1 MNASLTKKSTILA
14 GAMFLGVLGTGCA
27 TKKHVRQQIGPV
39 ETRVG
44 SVERRTAEQ
53 AAALGDVENN
63 VSRVDE
69 RAMEADRKAAAAGQ
83 AAQTAQTS
91 ADAARGKADEAQ
103 TRADSAHNMAD
114 QTRSRLT
121 EVVGNLDNY
130 QHVTTES
137 IFFGLNR
144 SKLTDEEKA
153 KLDDAVAKLQGN
165 NNYVLEIQGFTDA
178 TGSSASNLALS
189 RKRADEV
196 VRYLTVKHNTPLRR
210 IHVLGVGEEVPN
222 ADNSTREAR
231 KQNRRVDINVY
242 ARAIEGGAA
251 TTSGTTTSNQGVAT
265 QDRSRTSATTP
276 STTGVTTPTTS
287 GVTTPTTAS
296 QQQ

>member
-1 MNASLTKKSTILA
+1 MNASTIRNRPAILA
-14 GAMFLGVLGTGCA
+14 GAALLTLLGTGCA
-27 TKKHVRQQIGPV
+27 TKKHVRQVVGPV

-83 AAQTAQTS
+83 AAQAAGQAAQT
-91 ADAARGKADEAQ
+91 AQ
-103 TRADSAHNMAD
+103 TRADSAHGLAGEAKQMAD

-121 EVVGNLDNY
+121 DVVGNLDNY

-137 IFFGLNR
+137 IFFGVNK
-144 SKLTDEEKA
+144 SKLTPAEKQ

-178 TGSSASNLALS
+178 SGGAASNLELS

-196 VRYLTVKHNTPLRR
+196 VRYVTLKHNIPLRR
-210 IHVLGVGEEVPN
+210 IHVLGLGEDAPN
-222 ADNSTREAR
+222 ADNSNRAAR

-242 ARAIEGGAA
+242 ARAIDGSTAGATGGSAA
-251 TTSGTTTSNQGVAT
+251 NSTSLDQGSST
-265 QDRSRTSATTP
+265 IQDRSRTSGTTGSTSATTG
-276 STTGVTTPTTS
+276 TTTPQT
-287 GVTTPTTAS
+287 
-296 QQQ
+296 QE

>member
-1 MNASLTKKSTILA
+1 MNASFTTRPALLA
-14 GAMFLGVLGTGCA
+14 SAALLAVIGTGCA
-27 TKKHVRQQIGPV
+27 TKKHVRQVVGPV

-69 RAMEADRKAAAAGQ
+69 RAMEADRKAGAAGQ
-83 AAQTAQTS
+83 AAQQAQLS
-91 ADAARGKADEAQ
+91 ADAAKGRADEAHQ
-103 TRADSAHNMAD
+103 MAD

-121 EVVGNLDNY
+121 DVVGNLDNY

-137 IFFGLNR
+137 IYFALNK
-144 SKLTDEEKA
+144 SKLTKEEMQ

-165 NNYVLEIQGFTDA
+165 NNYVLEIQGYTDA
-178 TGSSASNLALS
+178 TGSATRNLELS

-196 VRYLTVKHNTPLRR
+196 VRYVTTKHNVPLRR
-210 IHVLGVGEEVPN
+210 IHVLGVGEDVPN
-222 ADNSTREAR
+222 ADNTSREAR

-242 ARAIEGGAA
+242 ARAIEGSAGA
-251 TTSGTTTSNQGVAT
+251 TNTSSLGQGGNMT
-265 QDRSRTSATTP
+265 QDRSRPA
-276 STTGVTTPTTS
+276 STTGSDAAGRPATEQQSTPATTGRAT
-287 GVTTPTTAS
+287 
-296 QQQ
+296 QQ

>member
-1 MNASLTKKSTILA
+1 MNGSLTNRKTILA
-14 GAMFLGVLGTGCA
+14 GVLFLGVLGTGCA

-69 RAMEADRKAAAAGQ
+69 RAMEADRKAVAAGQ
-83 AAQTAQTS
+83 AAQNAQTS
-91 ADAARGKADEAQ
+91 ADNAKGRADEAH
-103 TRADSAHNMAD
+103 SMAD

-137 IFFGLNR
+137 VFFALNKH
-144 SKLTDEEKA
+144 KLTDEEIL

-165 NNYVLEIQGFTDA
+165 NNYVLEIQGFTDK
-178 TGSSASNLALS
+178 TGSAAKNLELS
-189 RKRADEV
+189 RRRADEV
-196 VRYLTVKHNTPLRR
+196 VRYLTVKHNVPLRR
-210 IHVLGVGEEVPN
+210 IHVLGVGEDIPN

-231 KQNRRVDINVY
+231 KQNRRVDVNVY
-242 ARAIEGGAA
+242 ARTLEGSSSAA
-251 TTSGTTTSNQGVAT
+251 TTSTNQGGMS
-265 QDRSRTSATTP
+265 QDRSRSAAAAATTG
-276 STTGVTTPTTS
+276 TATPT
-287 GVTTPTTAS
+287 PAS
-296 QQQ
+296 QR

>member
-1 MNASLTKKSTILA
+1 MLFISEGDSMNASLTNRPTILA
-14 GAMFLGVLGTGCA
+14 GALLLGLLGTGCA

-83 AAQTAQTS
+83 AAAQAQTS
-91 ADAARGKADEAQ
+91 ADTAKTAADTAQ
-103 TRADSAHNMAD
+103 GRADSAHNMAD

-130 QHVTTES
+130 QHVTTSS
-137 IFFGLNR
+137 IFFGLNK
-144 SKLTDEEKA
+144 SKLTKDEQA
-153 KLDDAVAKLQGN
+153 KLDEAVAKLQGN
-165 NNYVLEIQGFTDA
+165 NNFVLEIQGFTDA
-178 TGSSASNLALS
+178 TGSAMSNLELS

-196 VRYLTVKHNTPLRR
+196 VRYMTVKHQVPLRR
-210 IHVLGVGEEVPN
+210 IHVLGVGEDVPN
-222 ADNSTREAR
+222 ADNKTREAR

-242 ARAIEGGAA
+242 ARALEGSATAA
-251 TTSGTTTSNQGVAT
+251 TPGGTP
-265 QDRSRTSATTP
+265 QDRSRTASGSATT
-276 STTGVTTPTTS
+276 GATTPT
-287 GVTTPTTAS
+287 
-296 QQQ
+296 QQ

>member
-1 MNASLTKKSTILA
+1 MNASNMKTRPVVLASVALLTII
-14 GAMFLGVLGTGCA
+14 GTGCA
-27 TKKHVRQQIGPV
+27 TKKHVRQAVGPV

-69 RAMEADRKAAAAGQ
+69 RAIEADRKAAAAGQ
-83 AAQTAQTS
+83 AAQQAQTS
-91 ADAARGKADEAQ
+91 ANTAQGRADAAHQ
-103 TRADSAHNMAD
+103 MAD

-121 EVVGNLDNY
+121 DVVGNLDNY

-137 IFFGLNR
+137 LFFAVNKF
-144 SKLTDEEKA
+144 KLTDEERQ
-153 KLDDAVAKLQGN
+153 KLDDAVAKLEGN

-178 TGSSASNLALS
+178 TGSTMSNLELS

-196 VRYLTVKHNTPLRR
+196 VRYVTVKHNIPLRR
-210 IHVLGVGEEVPN
+210 IHVLGIGEEIPN

-231 KQNRRVDINVY
+231 KQNRRVDVNVY
-242 ARAIEGGAA
+242 ARAIEG
-251 TTSGTTTSNQGVAT
+251 TTAGSASTSSINQGSVN
-265 QDRSRTSATTP
+265 QDRSRTTGSDASATT
-276 STTGVTTPTTS
+276 GQNTPT
-287 GVTTPTTAS
+287 PA
-296 QQQ
+296 QQ

>member
-1 MNASLTKKSTILA
+1 MNASLTHRPTILA
-14 GAMFLGVLGTGCA
+14 GALLLGVLGTGCA

-69 RAMEADRKAAAAGQ
+69 RAMEADRKAASAGQ
-83 AAQTAQTS
+83 AAQQAQTS
-91 ADAARGKADEAQ
+91 ADAARGRADEA
-103 TRADSAHNMAD
+103 HGMAD

-137 IFFGLNR
+137 VFFALNKH
-144 SKLTDEEKA
+144 KLTDEEMQ

-165 NNYVLEIQGFTDA
+165 NNYVLEIQGFTDK
-178 TGSSASNLALS
+178 TGSAAKNLELS

-196 VRYLTVKHNTPLRR
+196 VRYLTVKHNVPLRR
-210 IHVLGVGEEVPN
+210 IHVLGVGEDVPN

-231 KQNRRVDINVY
+231 KQNRRVDVNVY
-242 ARAIEGGAA
+242 ARALEGSAPGTS
-251 TTSGTTTSNQGVAT
+251 TTSSSGSMP
-265 QDRSRTSATTP
+265 QDRSRSAASSATTG
-276 STTGVTTPTTS
+276 T
-287 GVTTPTTAS
+287 TTPTTAS
-296 QQQ
+296 QQ

>member
-1 MNASLTKKSTILA
+1 MNASLTNRPTILA
-14 GAMFLGVLGTGCA
+14 GALLLSVLGTGCA

-83 AAQTAQTS
+83 AAAQAQTS
-91 ADAARGKADEAQ
+91 ADAAKTSADAAQ
-103 TRADSAHNMAD
+103 GRADSAHNMAD

-137 IFFGLNR
+137 IFFGLNKH
-144 SKLTDEEKA
+144 KLTNEEKA
-153 KLDDAVAKLQGN
+153 KLDEAVAKLQGN
-165 NNYVLEIQGFTDA
+165 NNFVLEIQGFTDA
-178 TGSSASNLALS
+178 TGSAASNLELS

-196 VRYLTVKHNTPLRR
+196 VRYMTVKHQVPLRR
-210 IHVLGVGEEVPN
+210 IHVLGVGEDVPN
-222 ADNSTREAR
+222 ADNKTREAR

-242 ARAIEGGAA
+242 ARALEGSA
-251 TTSGTTTSNQGVAT
+251 TTGASA
-265 QDRSRTSATTP
+265 QDRSREASGSATT
-276 STTGVTTPTTS
+276 GATTPTS
-287 GVTTPTTAS
+287 TT
-296 QQQ
+296 QQR

>member
-1 MNASLTKKSTILA
+1 MNALIRTRPALLA
-14 GAMFLGVLGTGCA
+14 GAAMLTLLGTGCA

-83 AAQTAQTS
+83 AAAQAQTS
-91 ADAARGKADEAQ
+91 ADAAKTSAVAAQ
-103 TRADSAHNMAD
+103 GRADAAHTMAD

-137 IFFGLNR
+137 IFFGLNKH
-144 SKLTDEEKA
+144 KLTNEEKA
-153 KLDDAVAKLQGN
+153 KLDEAVAKLQ
-165 NNYVLEIQGFTDA
+165 
-178 TGSSASNLALS
+178 
-189 RKRADEV
+189 
-196 VRYLTVKHNTPLRR
+196 
-210 IHVLGVGEEVPN
+210 
-222 ADNSTREAR
+222 
-231 KQNRRVDINVY
+231 
-242 ARAIEGGAA
+242 
-251 TTSGTTTSNQGVAT
+251 
-265 QDRSRTSATTP
+265 
-276 STTGVTTPTTS
+276 
-287 GVTTPTTAS
+287 
-296 QQQ
+296 

>member
-1 MNASLTKKSTILA
+1 MKLKAMAVLSLAVALSFAASA
-14 GAMFLGVLGTGCA
+14 CA
-27 TKKHVRQQIGPV
+27 TKKHVRQVVGPV

-69 RAMEADRKAAAAGQ
+69 RAMEADRKAGAAGE
-83 AAQTAQTS
+83 AAQQAQVR
-91 ADAARGKADEAQ
+91 ADAAQG
-103 TRADSAHNMAD
+103 RADSAHQRADSAHQMAD
-114 QTRSRLT
+114 QTRNRLT

-137 IFFGLNR
+137 IFFGINKF
-144 SKLTDEEKA
+144 KLTKDEMQ

-165 NNYVLEIQGFTDA
+165 NNYILEIQGFTDA
-178 TGSSASNLALS
+178 TGSTMSNLELS

-196 VRYLTVKHNTPLRR
+196 VRYVTVKHNMPLRR
-210 IHVLGVGEEVPN
+210 IHVLGVGEDVPN
-222 ADNSTREAR
+222 ADNKTREAR

-242 ARAIEGGAA
+242 ARAIDGSTAGAANTSSINQGGVSQDRSRVAGSDAGAA
-251 TTSGTTTSNQGVAT
+251 TTGTQTPTGQSTPTGTT
-265 QDRSRTSATTP
+265 P
-276 STTGVTTPTTS
+276 P
-287 GVTTPTTAS
+287 
-296 QQQ
+296 QQ

>member
-1 MNASLTKKSTILA
+1 MNASIKNKPAILA
-14 GAMFLGVLGTGCA
+14 GAALLTLLGTGCA
-27 TKKHVRQQIGPV
+27 TKKQIRQAVGPV

-83 AAQTAQTS
+83 AAQTAQTR
-91 ADAARGKADEAQ
+91 ADAAQGRADEAHQ
-103 TRADSAHNMAD
+103 MAD

-137 IFFGLNR
+137 IFFALNK
-144 SKLTDEEKA
+144 SKLTKEEMQ

-165 NNYVLEIQGFTDA
+165 TNYVLEIQGFADA
-178 TGSSASNLALS
+178 TGTAVKNLELS

-196 VRYLTVKHNTPLRR
+196 VRYVTLKHNIPLRR
-210 IHVLGVGEEVPN
+210 IHVLGVGEEAPN
-222 ADNSTREAR
+222 ADNSNREAR

-242 ARAIEGGAA
+242 ARAMSASGSGTAA
-251 TTSGTTTSNQGVAT
+251 NTTSLNQGNVV
-265 QDRSRTSATTP
+265 QDRSRSASGTSATGST
-276 STTGVTTPTTS
+276 SATTGVTTPQ
-287 GVTTPTTAS
+287 S
-296 QQQ
+296 QQ